1 MIKLFNSLIY
11 YFQSWQIIQVHFKMK
26 FGNIGR
32 SNWILSRFFKKDY
45 QVNQSVIWLFSK
57 WINYLS
63 SFDKMKF
70 GNAER
75 CNWKNP
81 VKILSR
87 FFQFLGDYKQSIKF
101 RNDNVSNLSLA

>member
-1 MIKLFNSLIY
+1 
-11 YFQSWQIIQVHFKMK
+11 
-26 FGNIGR
+26 
-32 SNWILSRFFKKDY
+32 
-45 QVNQSVIWLFSK
+45 
-57 WINYLS
+57 
-63 SFDKMKF
+63 MKF